1 MVDKITLALNNNI
14 LNSRYVKS
22 QGELK
27 KVSRYRV
34 LL

>member
-1 MVDKITLALNNNI
+1 MVDKITLANYNLI
-14 LNSRYVKS
+14 NSRHVKS